1 MDPRYNWPPQ
11 GYPNGQYNPYAPP
24 PPQQQQPPPNGYQ
37 QQHGYPQYPPMHMQM
52 PMQQGYSQSQPAPYQ
67 VPPQPVMPRPS
78 NQQYQQYQQMPP
90 QMQQPQHMQQH
101 SRQNSQQYIQQSPQQ
116 RPQQPQQHMQ
126 QPMQRLP
133 QQSPQ
138 QPPRQ
143 PTQQPNQQPVQRPP
157 QQPVQQPVQQPAQRP
172 PQQPQYRSQPQVVI
186 PARTPNYGSPMQM
199 QPPRIRHVQVP
210 VQRTSSVGIP
220 HTDGSVDQQ
229 HRYSAQQPQVMPVAK
244 PVQQS
249 SSQQENGPRPQP
261 RPANTPT
268 QNQNLQRAPLQ
279 PQTTPQQQRV
289 LPPTQ
294 TPTSQY
300 ASPGT
305 QPPSSKPKMHPQVV
319 IPRASSS
326 HQLTPTK
333 RAHVPQ
339 KALPAELSDL
349 LLTAADEYIAAAR
362 GMGSLLGSQRKEADV
377 RQYYKLISTAM
388 GCMDTVL
395 RDFNMPPRD
404 EAKLRLRYA
413 SLMIEET
420 DIEATDISSRIEEI
434 LSKQISLCG
443 RHRLQDL
450 KFAALHLQARY
461 QFKTNHRAGLKS
473 LDKPISEAETFQHIA
488 WVYALRFLKVTLA
501 LQIPGRMEIVMVLQ
515 QLHAIQGHAER
526 RGDRAIY
533 VACCA
538 LEAMV
543 HLRSGA
549 ADRLEQVQ
557 RAIAAA
563 RSLQL
568 QVSAKDLG
576 SFGTLIDVI
585 DIASGI
591 QTGRPDTQK
600 ATSLLEAILGKK
612 DEKGGSETGVFTVL
626 IERSYGGN
634 LTFDTGGVFRKNAE
648 RKDELVF
655 AWLPREDLKALC
667 FHICAL
673 EHHVHEKGLIYMK
686 EARQRFRES
695 AKRRNLMGILPSL
708 TFARIEWNMMLEWYS
723 MFSIGLMA
731 CSRDD
736 HATAEDV
743 LGGLK
748 KRIALPPYN
757 SQEAFTRTL
766 AYLSSVNDQVNG
778 NLESAITT
786 SSGEVLAIP
795 EKGHAVPARADIA
808 VMAALNRLLILRDPN
823 HPQHFQSSMLLE
835 QLKPF
840 CEDHPNQYIRMAFRL
855 VHAFHGEAA
864 AISHQKK
871 TVQQAV
877 GIAQEISQKTQ
888 NFEFVAMTMCYFVA
902 RFFADTVGE
911 KSIQAIRAARSQA
924 IKGRKPLWM
933 AVAAGLCI
941 NTYRRNGLMDEA
953 AKATREF
960 EAVRPQLPLILK
972 GEGDL
977 DADGEDDIDADGDI
991 DIVG

>member
-1 MDPRYNWPPQ
+1 
-11 GYPNGQYNPYAPP
+11 
-24 PPQQQQPPPNGYQ
+24 
-37 QQHGYPQYPPMHMQM
+37 
-52 PMQQGYSQSQPAPYQ
+52 
-67 VPPQPVMPRPS
+67 
-78 NQQYQQYQQMPP
+78 
-90 QMQQPQHMQQH
+90 
-101 SRQNSQQYIQQSPQQ
+101 
-116 RPQQPQQHMQ
+116 
-126 QPMQRLP
+126 
-133 QQSPQ
+133 
-138 QPPRQ
+138 
-143 PTQQPNQQPVQRPP
+143 
-157 QQPVQQPVQQPAQRP
+157 
-172 PQQPQYRSQPQVVI
+172 
-186 PARTPNYGSPMQM
+186 
-199 QPPRIRHVQVP
+199 
-210 VQRTSSVGIP
+210 
-220 HTDGSVDQQ
+220 
-229 HRYSAQQPQVMPVAK
+229 
-244 PVQQS
+244 
-249 SSQQENGPRPQP
+249 
-261 RPANTPT
+261 
-268 QNQNLQRAPLQ
+268 
-279 PQTTPQQQRV
+279 
-289 LPPTQ
+289 
-294 TPTSQY
+294 
-300 ASPGT
+300 
-305 QPPSSKPKMHPQVV
+305 MHPQVI

-333 RAHVPQ
+333 RAPAPQ
-339 KALPAELSDL
+339 KVLPAELSDL
-349 LLTAADEYIAAAR
+349 LLMAADEYIAAAR
-362 GMGSLLGSQRKEADV
+362 DMGSLFVQERKEADV

-388 GCMDTVL
+388 ACMDTVL

-473 LDKPISEAETFQHIA
+473 LDKPISEAETFQHVA
-488 WVYALRFLKVTLA
+488 WIYALRFLKVTLA
-501 LQIPGRMEIVMVLQ
+501 LQIPGRLEIVMILQ

-526 RGDRAIY
+526 RGDRAVY

-568 QVSAKDLG
+568 QVSAKELG

-591 QTGRPDTQK
+591 QTGQPDTQK
-600 ATSLLEAILGKK
+600 ATALLEAILGRK
-612 DEKGGSETGVFTVL
+612 DEKGSSETGIFTVL

-634 LTFDTGGVFRKNAE
+634 LTFDTGGVFWKNAE

-695 AKRRNLMGILPSL
+695 SKRRELAGMPPSVA
-708 TFARIEWNMMLEWYS
+708 FARIEWNMVLDWHS
-723 MFSIGLMA
+723 MFAIGLMA

-736 HATAEDV
+736 HTTVQDV
-743 LGGLK
+743 LAGLK
-748 KRIALPPYN
+748 KRIALAPYN
-757 SQEAFTRTL
+757 GQGVFERTL
-766 AYLSSVNDQVNG
+766 AYLSSINDQVNG
-778 NLESAITT
+778 NLDSALET
-786 SSGEVLAIP
+786 SSKDVLAVP
-795 EKGHAVPARADIA
+795 EKGHTTPTRADIA
-808 VMAALNRLLILRDPN
+808 IMAALNRLLIIRDPN

-835 QLKPF
+835 QLKPL

-933 AVAAGLCI
+933 AVAAGLCM

-953 AKATREF
+953 GKASREF
-960 EAVRPQLPLILK
+960 EAVRPQLPPVLK
-972 GEGDL
+972 D
-977 DADGEDDIDADGDI
+977 EDDIDAEGEEDADGDI

>member
-11 GYPNGQYNPYAPP
+11 AYANGQYNPYAPP
-24 PPQQQQPPPNGYQ
+24 QQRQQQQQQQQPNGY
-37 QQHGYPQYPPMHMQM
+37 QQHGYPQYPPMQMQM
-52 PMQQGYSQSQPAPYQ
+52 SQGYPQSQPAPYQ
-67 VPPQPVMPRPS
+67 IQQQPVMPRPPT
-78 NQQYQQYQQMPP
+78 QQYQQYQQMPP
-90 QMQQPQHMQQH
+90 HMQPPQHLQQH
-101 SRQNSQQYIQQSPQQ
+101 PQQ
-116 RPQQPQQHMQ
+116 RPQQQIQHQPQQRLHQ
-126 QPMQRLP
+126 QPQP
-133 QQSPQ
+133 QSQPQPQPQSQPQSQQQ
-138 QPPRQ
+138 QPQ
-143 PTQQPNQQPVQRPP
+143 P
-157 QQPVQQPVQQPAQRP
+157 
-172 PQQPQYRSQPQVVI
+172 QPQYRSQPQVII
-186 PARTPNYGSPMQM
+186 PARTPNYSSPMQM

-210 VQRTSSVGIP
+210 VQRTNSAGISQ
-220 HTDGSVDQQ
+220 TDGSADHQR
-229 HRYSAQQPQVMPVAK
+229 RYSAQQTPTPAPPSSK
-244 PVQQS
+244 PIQQS
-249 SSQQENGPRPQP
+249 SSQQENGPRPQQ
-261 RPANTPT
+261 RPVNAPLQH
-268 QNQNLQRAPLQ
+268 QNQQRAPLQ

-289 LPPTQ
+289 LPPAR
-294 TPTSQY
+294 TPSSQY
-300 ASPGT
+300 GSPIT
-305 QPPSSKPKMHPQVV
+305 QPSTAKPKTHPQVV

-333 RAHVPQ
+333 RPQPPQ

-362 GMGSLLGSQRKEADV
+362 GMGSLFSRERKEADM
-377 RQYYKLISTAM
+377 RQYYKLMSTAM

-420 DIEATDISSRIEEI
+420 DIEATDISSRIEEV

-501 LQIPGRMEIVMVLQ
+501 LQIPGRVEVQLALN
-515 QLHAIQGHAER
+515 QLHAIQRHAES

-543 HLRSGA
+543 HLRSSAG
-549 ADRLEQVQ
+549 DRLEQVQ

-585 DIASGI
+585 DLTSGI
-591 QTGRPDTQK
+591 QNGRPDMQK
-600 ATSLLEAILGKK
+600 ATALLEATLGRE
-612 DEKGGSETGVFTVL
+612 DEKGGSETGGFTVL
-626 IERSYGGN
+626 IERSFGGN

-673 EHHVHEKGLIYMK
+673 DHHVHEKGLIYMK
-686 EARQRFRES
+686 EAHQRCRES
-695 AKRRNLMGILPSL
+695 AKRRSLMGIPPSVA
-708 TFARIEWNMMLEWYS
+708 FARIEWNMVLDWHS
-723 MFSIGLMA
+723 MFAIGLMA

-736 HATAEDV
+736 HAAAEDV
-743 LGGLK
+743 LSTLK

-757 SQEAFTRTL
+757 KQEAFVRTL
-766 AYLSSVNDQVNG
+766 AYLSSINDQRNG
-778 NLESAITT
+778 HLDSALSTSSSAI
-786 SSGEVLAIP
+786 LAVP
-795 EKGHAVPARADIA
+795 EKGHATPARTDIA
-808 VMAALNRLLILRDPN
+808 IMAALNRLLILRDPT
-823 HPQHFQSSMLLE
+823 HPHHFQASLLLE
-835 QLKPF
+835 HLKPL
-840 CEDHPNQYIRMAFRL
+840 CEDHANQYVRMTFRL

-924 IKGRKPLWM
+924 IKSRRPLWI
-933 AVAAGLCI
+933 AVAAGLSI
-941 NTYRRNGLMDEA
+941 NTYRRNGLSEEA

-960 EAVRPQLPLILK
+960 DAVRPQLPGVLR
-972 GEGDL
+972 GE
-977 DADGEDDIDADGDI
+977 GEDDDVDAEGEEDADSDI

>member
-11 GYPNGQYNPYAPP
+11 GYANGQYNPYAPPPP

-52 PMQQGYSQSQPAPYQ
+52 PMQQGYPQSQPAPYQ
-67 VPPQPVMPRPS
+67 VPPQP
-78 NQQYQQYQQMPP
+78 
-90 QMQQPQHMQQH
+90 
-101 SRQNSQQYIQQSPQQ
+101 
-116 RPQQPQQHMQ
+116 
-126 QPMQRLP
+126 
-133 QQSPQ
+133 
-138 QPPRQ
+138 
-143 PTQQPNQQPVQRPP
+143 PTQRPP
-157 QQPVQQPVQQPAQRP
+157 QQPVQQPVQRP

-186 PARTPNYGSPMQM
+186 PARTPNYASPMQM

-210 VQRTSSVGIP
+210 VQRTTSATIP
-220 HTDGSVDQQ
+220 QTDGSVDQQ
-229 HRYSAQQPQVMPVAK
+229 RRYSAQQPQAMSVAK

-279 PQTTPQQQRV
+279 PQTTPQQQQRV

-388 GCMDTVL
+388 GCMDVVL

-434 LSKQISLCG
+434 LSKQISLCS

-501 LQIPGRMEIVMVLQ
+501 LQIPGRVEIVMVLQ

-695 AKRRNLMGILPSL
+695 AKRRNPMGIPPSL
-708 TFARIEWNMMLEWYS
+708 AFAQIEWNMMLEWYS
-723 MFSIGLMA
+723 MFAIGLMA

-736 HATAEDV
+736 HAMAEDV

-757 SQEAFTRTL
+757 NQEAFARTL

-778 NLESAITT
+778 DLESAMTA

-808 VMAALNRLLILRDPN
+808 VMAALNRLLILRDPD

-977 DADGEDDIDADGDI
+977 DAEGEDDVDADGDI